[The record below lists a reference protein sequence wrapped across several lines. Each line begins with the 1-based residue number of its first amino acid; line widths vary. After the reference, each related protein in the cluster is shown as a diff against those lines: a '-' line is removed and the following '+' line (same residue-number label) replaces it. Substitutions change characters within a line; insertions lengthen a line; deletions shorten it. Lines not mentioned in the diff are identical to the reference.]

1 MSMLDTFSV
10 FARSGRVRHEVRE
23 GKIFRHQRQDGL
35 VETAKVLSIAP
46 DSMGIAHVS
55 YELLV
60 VKSANATL
68 MARRTLNL
76 ESFQSYFREPVEA
89 N

>member
-1 MSMLDTFSV
+1 
-10 FARSGRVRHEVRE
+10 
-23 GKIFRHQRQDGL
+23 
-35 VETAKVLSIAP
+35 
-46 DSMGIAHVS
+46 MGIAHVS

-76 ESFQSYFREPVEA
+76 ESFQSYFQEQVEA

>member
-1 MSMLDTFSV
+1 VSMLDSFSTL
-10 FARSGRVRHEVRE
+10 VRGSRMRPEVRE

-60 VKSANATL
+60 VKSANASL
-68 MARRTLNL
+68 MSRRTLNL
-76 ESFQSYFREPVEA
+76 DSFQSHFEELDEA
-89 N
+89 I